1 MSRGI
6 GRTQRQIKHIL
17 QRSFDAGFGMLR
29 FTDIRAV
36 FILQA
41 GGNPEVDRMNP
52 NFERSLKRSLK
63 ALVDSGDVLLDGK
76 GGQADPFRYSTVE
89 AFTDESDTK
98 EAKRAWQEMSVAID
112 AYMRR
117 Q

>member
-6 GRTQRQIKHIL
+6 GRIQRQIKHIL
-17 QRSFDAGFGMLR
+17 QRAFDAGFGMLR
-29 FTDIRAV
+29 FADIRAL

-41 GGNPEVDRMNP
+41 GGNPESDRMNP
-52 NFERSLKRSLK
+52 VFERSLKRSLK
-63 ALVDSGDVLLDGK
+63 ALVNSGDVLLYGD
-76 GGQADPFRYSTVE
+76 GGQADPFRYATVE

>member
-17 QRSFDAGFGMLR
+17 QRAFDAKFGMLR
-29 FTDIRAV
+29 FADIRAV

-52 NFERSLKRSLK
+52 NFERSLKRSLR
-63 ALVDSGDVLLDGK
+63 ALVNSGDVLLVGK

>member
-17 QRSFDAGFGMLR
+17 QRASDAHLGMLR
-29 FTDIRAV
+29 FAEIRAV
-36 FILQA
+36 FIMQA
-41 GGNPEVDRMNP
+41 GGNPKVDRMNP

-63 ALVDSGDVLLDGK
+63 ALVNSGDVLRDGD

-89 AFTDESDTK
+89 TFTGEPDAK
-98 EAKRAWQEMSVAID
+98 EAKRVWKEMSVAIA
-112 AYMRR
+112 AYMSR